1 MSNLPYLPTG
11 EELEAQ
17 RDWGGIE
24 QYLLDAE
31 QDYPEPHYLLEYG
44 GVGFSPLGGI
54 QAMSGQ
60 KKNGK
65 SFVITQLMAAI
76 LGAGSERVEQY
87 LGGLKLR
94 EDTVEHIGH
103 RPTVLYIDTE
113 MEKLNTAKVLR
124 RVHWLC
130 GWDLKK
136 NSDYFHVLWLRTVE
150 DPKKK
155 MEIVN
160 AAINYYKPTAVFI
173 DGLRDLLTD
182 FNSLDESMPLI
193 AQLMKTATD
202 NNCCIW
208 NVLHMNPRP
217 KNDDESKMRGHLG
230 TELGNKV
237 TDTLSSIKKKEGERV
252 YFTVTQLD
260 NRGKDMPDWQF
271 EIVDDAGVLG
281 IPKILST
288 PIVKGSSKKVDAEK
302 LLPIVTALREILG
315 TAKSMKWTEIV
326 EELGP
331 RLGLQEKAT
340 VNKLKLALDN
350 GIIAHLDNDNKW
362 FIVNEKA
369 DEILRNNGL
378 DAPF

>member
-202 NNCCIW
+202 KTPPGAFSEKIF
-208 NVLHMNPRP
+208 
-217 KNDDESKMRGHLG
+217 S
-230 TELGNKV
+230 
-237 TDTLSSIKKKEGERV
+237 
-252 YFTVTQLD
+252 LD
-260 NRGKDMPDWQF
+260 RF

-340 VNKLKLALDN
+340 VKKLKLALDN